1 MKEKEKKKEME
12 KKKRK
17 WFSLFLAVILAFT
30 SLPVSLMAAGN
41 AKSQTQETT
50 KILPG
55 KTSGEINY
63 FSYESCSGK
72 SWTYNDDEA
81 YIDLG
86 SSNEK
91 AEECFYKVMFTGN
104 AIEVFANKSHNHGKV
119 KYRVDDGA
127 ETLVDLYESSRTT
140 PQSVYKAENLT
151 EGEHTLY
158 AVTQNERT
166 GSAVVNQVAYV
177 QVTHSPYIA
186 KDFKLEDQGISLSVG
201 QSYAIS
207 YSYTP
212 SYATLDDM
220 VYTISDE
227 TVALVSDQGMIT
239 AKKSGTAVITASSQK
254 AGISRTMEVEVRQPG
269 RALGGTVTDHNT
281 QYTQKRFAEV
291 SVKKNRSETLHAWKN
306 DRAVSELVLSAIGGD
321 FTNVTI
327 QASDLTDGKKKIT
340 KDNVTA
346 TFIRSTKAYAYGY
359 IYGNDVPAATEDNR
373 AEASDI
379 LWQTTPIAIKA
390 DTLQPVWV
398 EFAIPKTAKSG
409 TYKTQLTVTA
419 DQLTQPLVFDYE
431 VRVQNAELP
440 DNYSDTFDIEL
451 WQYPYTSAE
460 YYNVEPFSEEHLEI
474 MKSSMELYKKIGGHA
489 ITASIIEDAWNGQTY
504 SANAVHYP
512 SMIKWIKNGDTF
524 TYDYTDFDKWVSFN
538 KSLGIGDKI
547 VLYSVAPWHNSFT
560 YWENGELVREVFYIQ
575 PTNGSAYYT
584 ENYTTLWTDFLTD
597 LVAHLTEKGWFD
609 DSYIG
614 IDEQGFSSTAFD
626 LIESVKNKDGKCL
639 KTAGAMDS
647 FIEKKNLAMRVTDLN
662 VGDTAAAAHQA
673 EFDQLLKD
681 REAKGLRTTLYS
693 CTGHRPGNFSL
704 SAPVESYWSIV
715 NAGKS
720 GTAGF
725 LRWAY
730 DAWVEDPLNDTTH
743 SKFEPGDCF
752 LIYPDEK
759 TARDPISRSSVRL
772 ERMAE
777 GVRDVN
783 KLAVIEKEAPQ
794 MKTEIE
800 KLYAGISTTAR
811 GNKAFLTDAQ
821 IATLSDE
828 MDTFQAGI
836 ADLTDQYI
844 KLTGR
849 TEETENESETKTE
862 TESETK
868 PTESET
874 AVTEKTDL
882 KPHPD
887 TKESE
892 TKQQMPS
899 TETPAK
905 AKPAKVKGLSVKA
918 VSKGKLVLKW
928 KKVRNADGYVVYRA
942 DKKKGKYKKVKV
954 LNGARKISFT
964 NKKLKKKKTYYY
976 KVCAYRKVG
985 KKKVYGSYSAVK
997 SRKVK

>member
-379 LWQTTPIAIKA
+379 LWQTTLIAIKA

-759 TARDPISRSSVRL
+759 TARDPISRSSVRM

-862 TESETK
+862 T
-868 PTESET
+868 
-874 AVTEKTDL
+874 
-882 KPHPD
+882 
-887 TKESE
+887 ESE

>member
-1 MKEKEKKKEME
+1 ME

-30 SLPVSLMAAGN
+30 SLPVSLMAVGN

-584 ENYTTLWTDFLTD
+584 ENYTILWTDFLTD
-597 LVAHLTEKGWFD
+597 LVTHLTEKGWFD

-868 PTESET
+868 
-874 AVTEKTDL
+874 
-882 KPHPD
+882 
-887 TKESE
+887 
-892 TKQQMPS
+892 QQMPS

>member
-1 MKEKEKKKEME
+1 ME

-17 WFSLFLAVILAFT
+17 WFSLFLAVILAFI

-104 AIEVFANKSHNHGKV
+104 AVEVFANKSHNHGKV

-474 MKSSMELYKKIGGHA
+474 MKSSMGLYKKIGGHA

-584 ENYTTLWTDFLTD
+584 ENYTILWTDFLTD

-681 REAKGLRTTLYS
+681 REAKGVRTTLYS

-868 PTESET
+868 
-874 AVTEKTDL
+874 
-882 KPHPD
+882 
-887 TKESE
+887 
-892 TKQQMPS
+892 QQMPF

>member
-1 MKEKEKKKEME
+1 MKEKEKKME

-346 TFIRSTKAYAYGY
+346 TFIRFTKAYAYGY
-359 IYGNDVPAATEDNR
+359 IYGNDVPAAAEDNR

-584 ENYTTLWTDFLTD
+584 ENYTILWTDFLTD

-626 LIESVKNKDGKCL
+626 LIESLKNKDGKCL

-868 PTESET
+868 
-874 AVTEKTDL
+874 
-882 KPHPD
+882 
-887 TKESE
+887 
-892 TKQQMPS
+892 QQMPS

>member
-1 MKEKEKKKEME
+1 MKEKEKKMEME

-584 ENYTTLWTDFLTD
+584 ENYTILWTDFLTD
-597 LVAHLTEKGWFD
+597 LVTHLTEKGWFD

-862 TESETK
+862 TET
-868 PTESET
+868 
-874 AVTEKTDL
+874 
-882 KPHPD
+882 
-887 TKESE
+887 ESE

-964 NKKLKKKKTYYY
+964 NKKLKKKKMYYY

>member
-1 MKEKEKKKEME
+1 MEME

-584 ENYTTLWTDFLTD
+584 ENYTILWTDFLTD
-597 LVAHLTEKGWFD
+597 LVTHLTEKGWFD

-862 TESETK
+862 TET
-868 PTESET
+868 
-874 AVTEKTDL
+874 
-882 KPHPD
+882 
-887 TKESE
+887 ESE

-964 NKKLKKKKTYYY
+964 NKKLKKKKMYYY

>member
-1 MKEKEKKKEME
+1 MKEKEKKME

-91 AEECFYKVMFTGN
+91 AEECFCKVMFTGN

-584 ENYTTLWTDFLTD
+584 ENYTILWTDFLTD

-862 TESETK
+862 TET
-868 PTESET
+868 
-874 AVTEKTDL
+874 
-882 KPHPD
+882 
-887 TKESE
+887 ESE

>member
-1 MKEKEKKKEME
+1 MKEKEKKME
-12 KKKRK
+12 KKKKK
-17 WFSLFLAVILAFT
+17 WLSLFLAVILAFT

-269 RALGGTVTDHNT
+269 RALCGTVTDHNT

-584 ENYTTLWTDFLTD
+584 ENYTILWTDFLTD

-868 PTESET
+868 
-874 AVTEKTDL
+874 
-882 KPHPD
+882 
-887 TKESE
+887 
-892 TKQQMPS
+892 QQMPS

>member
-868 PTESET
+868 
-874 AVTEKTDL
+874 
-882 KPHPD
+882 
-887 TKESE
+887 
-892 TKQQMPS
+892 QQMPS

>member
-1 MKEKEKKKEME
+1 MKEKEKKMEME

-431 VRVQNAELP
+431 VRVQNTELP

-584 ENYTTLWTDFLTD
+584 ENYTILWTDFLTD
-597 LVAHLTEKGWFD
+597 LVTHLTEKGWFD

-862 TESETK
+862 TET
-868 PTESET
+868 
-874 AVTEKTDL
+874 
-882 KPHPD
+882 
-887 TKESE
+887 ESE

>member
-166 GSAVVNQVAYV
+166 GSAVVNQVSYV

-212 SYATLDDM
+212 SYAMLDDM

-759 TARDPISRSSVRL
+759 TARDPIGRSSVRL

-862 TESETK
+862 T
-868 PTESET
+868 
-874 AVTEKTDL
+874 
-882 KPHPD
+882 
-887 TKESE
+887 ESE

>member
-1 MKEKEKKKEME
+1 MKEKEKKME

-30 SLPVSLMAAGN
+30 SLPVSLMAVGN

-584 ENYTTLWTDFLTD
+584 ENYTILWTDFLTD
-597 LVAHLTEKGWFD
+597 LVTHLTEKGWFD

-681 REAKGLRTTLYS
+681 REAKELRTTLYS

-862 TESETK
+862 TET
-868 PTESET
+868 
-874 AVTEKTDL
+874 
-882 KPHPD
+882 
-887 TKESE
+887 ESE

>member
-1 MKEKEKKKEME
+1 MKEKEKKME

-30 SLPVSLMAAGN
+30 SLPVSLMAVGN

-584 ENYTTLWTDFLTD
+584 ENYTILWTDFLTD
-597 LVAHLTEKGWFD
+597 LVTHLTEKGWFD

-862 TESETK
+862 TET
-868 PTESET
+868 
-874 AVTEKTDL
+874 
-882 KPHPD
+882 
-887 TKESE
+887 ESE

>member
-1 MKEKEKKKEME
+1 MKEKEKKMEME

-512 SMIKWIKNGDTF
+512 SMIKWIKIGDTF

-584 ENYTTLWTDFLTD
+584 ENYTILWTDFLTD

-862 TESETK
+862 TET
-868 PTESET
+868 
-874 AVTEKTDL
+874 
-882 KPHPD
+882 
-887 TKESE
+887 ESE

>member
-1 MKEKEKKKEME
+1 MEME

-821 IATLSDE
+821 IANLSDE

-862 TESETK
+862 T
-868 PTESET
+868 
-874 AVTEKTDL
+874 
-882 KPHPD
+882 
-887 TKESE
+887 ESE

>member
-127 ETLVDLYESSRTT
+127 KTLVDLYESSRTT

-431 VRVQNAELP
+431 VRIQNAELP

-584 ENYTTLWTDFLTD
+584 ENYTILWTDFLTD

-759 TARDPISRSSVRL
+759 TARDPISRRSVRL

-862 TESETK
+862 T
-868 PTESET
+868 
-874 AVTEKTDL
+874 
-882 KPHPD
+882 
-887 TKESE
+887 ESE

>member
-597 LVAHLTEKGWFD
+597 LVAHLTEKDWFD

-759 TARDPISRSSVRL
+759 TARDPIGRSSVRL

-862 TESETK
+862 T
-868 PTESET
+868 
-874 AVTEKTDL
+874 
-882 KPHPD
+882 
-887 TKESE
+887 ESE

>member
-1 MKEKEKKKEME
+1 MKEKENKMEME

-269 RALGGTVTDHNT
+269 RALCGTVTDHNT

-868 PTESET
+868 
-874 AVTEKTDL
+874 
-882 KPHPD
+882 
-887 TKESE
+887 
-892 TKQQMPS
+892 QQMPS

>member
-1 MKEKEKKKEME
+1 MKEKEKKMEME
-12 KKKRK
+12 KKKKKRK

-584 ENYTTLWTDFLTD
+584 ENYTILWTDFLTD

-811 GNKAFLTDAQ
+811 GNKVFLTDAQ

-862 TESETK
+862 TET
-868 PTESET
+868 
-874 AVTEKTDL
+874 
-882 KPHPD
+882 
-887 TKESE
+887 ESE

>member
-269 RALGGTVTDHNT
+269 RALCGTVTDHNT

-868 PTESET
+868 
-874 AVTEKTDL
+874 
-882 KPHPD
+882 
-887 TKESE
+887 
-892 TKQQMPS
+892 QQMPS

>member
-584 ENYTTLWTDFLTD
+584 ENYTILWTDFLTD

-868 PTESET
+868 
-874 AVTEKTDL
+874 
-882 KPHPD
+882 
-887 TKESE
+887 
-892 TKQQMPS
+892 QQMPS

>member
-1 MKEKEKKKEME
+1 M
-12 KKKRK
+12 
-17 WFSLFLAVILAFT
+17 
-30 SLPVSLMAAGN
+30 
-41 AKSQTQETT
+41 
-50 KILPG
+50 
-55 KTSGEINY
+55 
-63 FSYESCSGK
+63 
-72 SWTYNDDEA
+72 
-81 YIDLG
+81 
-86 SSNEK
+86 
-91 AEECFYKVMFTGN
+91 
-104 AIEVFANKSHNHGKV
+104 
-119 KYRVDDGA
+119 
-127 ETLVDLYESSRTT
+127 
-140 PQSVYKAENLT
+140 
-151 EGEHTLY
+151 
-158 AVTQNERT
+158 
-166 GSAVVNQVAYV
+166 
-177 QVTHSPYIA
+177 
-186 KDFKLEDQGISLSVG
+186 
-201 QSYAIS
+201 
-207 YSYTP
+207 
-212 SYATLDDM
+212 
-220 VYTISDE
+220 
-227 TVALVSDQGMIT
+227 
-239 AKKSGTAVITASSQK
+239 
-254 AGISRTMEVEVRQPG
+254 
-269 RALGGTVTDHNT
+269 TDHNT

-584 ENYTTLWTDFLTD
+584 ENYTILWTDFLTD
-597 LVAHLTEKGWFD
+597 LVTHLTEKGWFD

-626 LIESVKNKDGKCL
+626 LIESVTNKDGKCL

-862 TESETK
+862 TET
-868 PTESET
+868 
-874 AVTEKTDL
+874 
-882 KPHPD
+882 
-887 TKESE
+887 ESE

>member
-269 RALGGTVTDHNT
+269 RALCGTVTDHNT

-584 ENYTTLWTDFLTD
+584 ENYTILWTDFLTD

-868 PTESET
+868 
-874 AVTEKTDL
+874 
-882 KPHPD
+882 
-887 TKESE
+887 
-892 TKQQMPS
+892 QQMPS

>member
-166 GSAVVNQVAYV
+166 GSAVVNQVGYV

-269 RALGGTVTDHNT
+269 RALCGTVTDHNT

-327 QASDLTDGKKKIT
+327 QASELTDGKKKIT

-373 AEASDI
+373 VEASDI

-419 DQLTQPLVFDYE
+419 DQLTQSLVFDYE

-560 YWENGELVREVFYIQ
+560 YWENGELVREVFYIR

-584 ENYTTLWTDFLTD
+584 ENYTILWTDFLTD

-720 GTAGF
+720 STAGF

-868 PTESET
+868 
-874 AVTEKTDL
+874 
-882 KPHPD
+882 
-887 TKESE
+887 
-892 TKQQMPS
+892 QQMPS

>member
-1 MKEKEKKKEME
+1 MKEKEKKME

-30 SLPVSLMAAGN
+30 SLPVSLMAVGN

-584 ENYTTLWTDFLTD
+584 ENYTILWTDFLTD
-597 LVAHLTEKGWFD
+597 LVTHLTEKGWFD

-862 TESETK
+862 TET
-868 PTESET
+868 
-874 AVTEKTDL
+874 
-882 KPHPD
+882 
-887 TKESE
+887 ESE

-928 KKVRNADGYVVYRA
+928 KKSETQMAMWFIVPIEKRQV
-942 DKKKGKYKKVKV
+942 
-954 LNGARKISFT
+954 
-964 NKKLKKKKTYYY
+964 
-976 KVCAYRKVG
+976 
-985 KKKVYGSYSAVK
+985 
-997 SRKVK
+997 

>member
-1 MKEKEKKKEME
+1 MEME

-177 QVTHSPYIA
+177 QVTHSPSLA

-584 ENYTTLWTDFLTD
+584 ENYTILWTDFLTD
-597 LVAHLTEKGWFD
+597 LVTHLTEKGWFD

-673 EFDQLLKD
+673 DFDQLLKD

-862 TESETK
+862 TET
-868 PTESET
+868 
-874 AVTEKTDL
+874 
-882 KPHPD
+882 
-887 TKESE
+887 ESE

>member
-1 MKEKEKKKEME
+1 MKEKEKKMEME

-584 ENYTTLWTDFLTD
+584 ENYTILWTDFLTD
-597 LVAHLTEKGWFD
+597 LVTHLTEKGWFD

-862 TESETK
+862 TET
-868 PTESET
+868 
-874 AVTEKTDL
+874 
-882 KPHPD
+882 
-887 TKESE
+887 ESE

>member
-1 MKEKEKKKEME
+1 MKEKEKKME

-584 ENYTTLWTDFLTD
+584 ENYTILWTDFLTD
-597 LVAHLTEKGWFD
+597 LVTHLTEKGWFD

-662 VGDTAAAAHQA
+662 VGDTAVAAHQA

-862 TESETK
+862 TET
-868 PTESET
+868 
-874 AVTEKTDL
+874 
-882 KPHPD
+882 
-887 TKESE
+887 ESE

>member
-1 MKEKEKKKEME
+1 MKEKEKKMEME

-390 DTLQPVWV
+390 DTLQPLWV

-849 TEETENESETKTE
+849 TEETE

-874 AVTEKTDL
+874 TVTEKPDL

>member
-1 MKEKEKKKEME
+1 ME

-30 SLPVSLMAAGN
+30 SLPVSLMAVGN

-584 ENYTTLWTDFLTD
+584 ENYTILWTDFLTD
-597 LVAHLTEKGWFD
+597 LVTHLTEKGWFD

-862 TESETK
+862 TET
-868 PTESET
+868 
-874 AVTEKTDL
+874 
-882 KPHPD
+882 
-887 TKESE
+887 ESE

>member
-1 MKEKEKKKEME
+1 MKEKEKKME

-30 SLPVSLMAAGN
+30 SLPVSLMAVGN

-489 ITASIIEDAWNGQTY
+489 ITASIIEDAWNGQAY

-584 ENYTTLWTDFLTD
+584 ENYTILWTDFLTD
-597 LVAHLTEKGWFD
+597 LVTHLTEKGWFD

-862 TESETK
+862 TET
-868 PTESET
+868 
-874 AVTEKTDL
+874 
-882 KPHPD
+882 
-887 TKESE
+887 ESE

>member
-1 MKEKEKKKEME
+1 MKEKEKKME
-12 KKKRK
+12 KKKKK
-17 WFSLFLAVILAFT
+17 WLSLFLAVILAFAG
-30 SLPVSLMAAGN
+30 LPVSLMAAGN

-50 KILPG
+50 KILPSQ
-55 KTSGEINY
+55 TSGEINC
-63 FSYESCSGK
+63 FSYESFSGK

-91 AEECFYKVMFTGN
+91 AEECFYRVTFKGN

-158 AVTQNERT
+158 AVTQKERS

-212 SYATLDDM
+212 SYATLNDM
-220 VYTISDE
+220 SYTTSDKNIVSVSAQG
-227 TVALVSDQGMIT
+227 TVT

-254 AGISRTMEVEVRQPG
+254 AGISRTMEVEVREQG
-269 RALGGTVTDHNT
+269 NTLGGTVTDHNT

-291 SVKKNRSETLHAWKN
+291 SVKKNRSETLTAWKN

-321 FTNVTI
+321 FTNVAI
-327 QASDLTDGKKKIT
+327 QASDLTDGKKKIAAE
-340 KDNVTA
+340 NVTA
-346 TFIRSTKAYAYGY
+346 TFIRSTKAYVYGY
-359 IYGNDVPAATEDNR
+359 IYGNDVPAATEENR

-379 LWQTTPIAIKA
+379 LWQSTPIDIKA

-409 TYKTQLTVTA
+409 IYKTQLTVTA
-419 DQLTQPLVFDYE
+419 DQLDKPLVFEYE

-440 DNYSDTFDIEL
+440 DNYRDTFDIEL

-460 YYNVEPFSEEHLEI
+460 YYNVEPFSDEHLEI
-474 MKSSMELYKKIGGHA
+474 MKSSMELYKKAGGHA
-489 ITASIIEDAWNGQTY
+489 ITASVIEDAWDGQTY
-504 SANAVHYP
+504 SANDVHYP
-512 SMIKWIKNGDTF
+512 SMIKWIKNGDSF

-560 YWENGELVREVFYIQ
+560 YWENGKLVKEGFSV
-575 PTNGSAYYT
+575 GST
-584 ENYTTLWTDFLTD
+584 RYTTLWTDFLTN
-597 LVAHLTEKGWFD
+597 LTAHLTEKGWFD

-614 IDEQGFSSTAFD
+614 IDERGFSGTAFD
-626 LIESVKNKDGKCL
+626 LIESVKNKDGKSL

-647 FIEKKNLAMRVTDLN
+647 FVEKKELAMRVTDLN
-662 VGDTAAAAHQA
+662 VGDTAAAAHPA
-673 EFDQLLKD
+673 DFEQLVND

-730 DAWVEDPLNDTTH
+730 DAWVEDPLDDTTH

-759 TARDPISRSSVRL
+759 TAQNPISRSSVRL

-783 KLAVIEKEAPQ
+783 KLAVIKKEAPQ
-794 MKTEIE
+794 LADQIQ
-800 KLYAGISTTAR
+800 KLYAGILTTAQ
-811 GNKAFLTDAQ
+811 GGHPAFLTDAQ
-821 IATLSDE
+821 IATLSAE

-836 ADLTDQYI
+836 ASLTDQYI

-849 TEETENESETKTE
+849 TEESETEAESETKKE

-868 PTESET
+868 PIESET
-874 AVTEKTDL
+874 AATEKPDP
-882 KPHPD
+882 KPQPD

-892 TKQQMPS
+892 TKQQVPS

-905 AKPAKVKGLSVKA
+905 ARPAKVRGLSIKA
-918 VSKGKLVLKW
+918 VSKGKLLLKW
-928 KKVRNADGYVVYRA
+928 KKVKNADGYVVYRA

-954 LNGARKISFT
+954 LNGAKKISFT

-976 KVCAYRKVG
+976 KVCAYHKVG
-985 KKKVYGSYSAVK
+985 KKKVYGSCSAVK

>member
-1 MKEKEKKKEME
+1 MEME

-390 DTLQPVWV
+390 DTLQPLWV

-849 TEETENESETKTE
+849 TEETE

-874 AVTEKTDL
+874 TVTEKPDL